1 MDLKLL
7 SHLRKFY
14 FITNH
19 FSFSRAEVKDV
30 FRVRNIFLLYFTV
43 W

>member
-1 MDLKLL
+1 MDLRLL
-7 SHLRKFY
+7 NHLRKFY

-30 FRVRNIFLLYFTV
+30 FRVRKIFLFHLTV